1 MQGVINLQR
10 RGMKRRKKEIR
21 HMRAMAGLTV
31 FFMVL
36 TLIFQDNMEKYQM
49 EMNYNRYGEWFLRKP
64 QEDDFSHPFLSTKG
78 EIWTGGR
85 IYKEVEKSS
94 MDKNSEEVIRTDPV
108 EGENDTGVFLG
119 MMDSDAVQTGHIQLY
134 DGHFPQQA
142 DEIVMELQVLQALG
156 CDYDLGQEIS
166 FYVAEENDIAKLIM
180 NEEDLKLHRVT
191 FKLAGTIK
199 SYTTQWSGGD
209 ELPGALV
216 SKDAFDSLVMS
227 KQGYA
232 FLQIKPEYVTSGVSD
247 FADELWGSIRA
258 SKAGNGQDSEEAL
271 KGYEY
276 NSFTYGNPFWGNTT
290 MYRNM
295 TILLVVFGTCIM
307 AYLMSSYLAKRRKY
321 FFQLREIG
329 ATVVQIWKM
338 ICYEC
343 TYATIPA
350 ALVSLVVSYLGSVLI
365 VWGVA
370 KGAQI
375 PFFYV
380 FRVKSLAMVIGC
392 VCLILSVSLVLA
404 VVLFQTR
411 RMTGERKKMSRLAW
425 AGLRR
430 RVRKKRKLHAAELSK
445 RERMCRPAAVF
456 FVRVLGV
463 LACLAVLCCMM
474 QVHSHVTSYRYI
486 RSVYTDFIVDAK
498 MDLRQVKRQWVSVPE
513 YTDENGEKMEEAYV
527 GFEEDIYS
535 MSKQIPQEVLTS
547 IEEMAGIARLRCS
560 TRDQSHVFE
569 WEGKGEDDYYK
580 FKANSQC
587 SYLPWDNVSDADPAA
602 RAVMEKIDATLYESR
617 YFEDYSVV
625 WKNLKKHLNHTIAD
639 YDKLCRGEQ
648 VILFVDDLVDDEEGT
663 LNAGK
668 LERDKTLKEG
678 DILSIRTKGG
688 NVDVEIAGVLSTD
701 SFLGKYGHCAYSIA
715 GSSTLGRKIAQEDG
729 LEYGYN
735 HLEMDFN
742 ALANAEATGKIITR
756 QCSAHRLDY
765 DSEMETIRAAFQK
778 IVQSALIYG
787 ILAGIIFVLYI
798 FVLSCILQEEHRRR
812 QPRWEALHRLG
823 MSEKDMRR
831 MDFAN
836 GLREGVTLFA
846 AVPLLYLIWIQRL
859 AEEYDGTE
867 GIYSNFF
874 GKDIF
879 DLTMGKYL
887 FYRLLDYVSISWW
900 VVFMIVA
907 FVIVFCLH
915 IYPRPLTCQ
924 WPWPW
929 SSKTGKSRGN
939 YRIENLQKGGVEH
952 GNE

>member
-21 HMRAMAGLTV
+21 HMRAMAGLSV

-64 QEDDFSHPFLSTKG
+64 QEDDFSHPFLMKKG
-78 EIWTGGR
+78 KIWTGGR
-85 IYKEVEKSS
+85 IYTGDDGQTQEF
-94 MDKNSEEVIRTDPV
+94 IRTSPV
-108 EGENDTGVFLG
+108 EEENDTGVFLG
-119 MMDSDAVQTGHIQLY
+119 TMDSDAVQTGHIQLY
-134 DGHFPQQA
+134 DGHLPQQA

-166 FYVAEENDIAKLIM
+166 FYVAEENDITKLIM

-199 SYTTQWSGGD
+199 SYTMQWKGGGK
-209 ELPGALV
+209 LPGALV

-227 KQGYA
+227 KQGYS
-232 FLQIKPEYVTSGVSD
+232 FLQIKPEYVKSGVSD
-247 FADELWGSIRA
+247 FADELWGSIKK
-258 SKAGNGQDSEEAL
+258 SKKGGDQESEGAM
-271 KGYEY
+271 KGYTY
-276 NSFTYGNPFWGNTT
+276 NSFTYGNAFWGSTT

-321 FFQLREIG
+321 YFQLREIG
-329 ATVVQIWKM
+329 ATVLQIWKM

-370 KGAQI
+370 CGAQI

-380 FRVKSLAMVIGC
+380 FRVKSLVLVIGC

-404 VVLFQTR
+404 VFIFQTR
-411 RMTGERKKMSRLAW
+411 RMTGERKKMSRIAW
-425 AGLRR
+425 AGLRW
-430 RVRKKRKLHAAELSK
+430 RVRKKRKLRAAELSK
-445 RERMCRPAAVF
+445 RERMCRPASVW

-474 QVHSHVTSYRYI
+474 QIHSSVTLYRYARLI
-486 RSVYTDFIVDAK
+486 YTDFTVDAPLEWLEIE
-498 MDLRQVKRQWVSVPE
+498 DQWIPVPE
-513 YTDENGEKMEEAYV
+513 YIDENGKKTDKTYIH
-527 GFEEDIYS
+527 FRRNIRS
-535 MSKQIPQEVLTS
+535 MNKQIPQEVMTA
-547 IEEMAGIARLRCS
+547 IEEMAGIADLRCS

-569 WEGKGEDDYYK
+569 WEGKGEDEYYIFNAGK
-580 FKANSQC
+580 LNRF
-587 SYLPWDNVSDADPAA
+587 LPWDNVRDAAPAA
-602 RAVMEKIDATLYESR
+602 RKVMEGMDARLYEGR
-617 YFEDYSVV
+617 YFEDCSDV
-625 WKNLKKHLNHTIAD
+625 WKDLRKHLKHRIAD

-648 VILFVDDLVDDEEGT
+648 VILFVADLIMDEED
-663 LNAGK
+663 AFASRK

-678 DILSIRTKGG
+678 DVLSIRTKGQ
-688 NVDVEIAGVLSTD
+688 NVDVEIAGVLSTED
-701 SFLGKYGHCAYSIA
+701 FGGKYGYSAYSIV
-715 GSSTLGRKIAQEDG
+715 GSGELGRKIAQEDG

-742 ALANAEATGKIITR
+742 AFANAEATGKIITR
-756 QCSAHRLDY
+756 QCSAHFLDY
-765 DSEMETIRAAFQK
+765 DSEMEEIRASFQK
-778 IVQSALIYG
+778 IIQSVLIYG

-798 FVLSCILQEEHRRR
+798 FVLSCIRQEEHRRR
-812 QPRWEALHRLG
+812 QPRREALHRLG

-836 GLREGVTLFA
+836 GLREGAILFA
-846 AVPLLYLIWIQRL
+846 AVPLLYLIWAQRL
-859 AEEYDGTE
+859 AVEYSKEADLV
-867 GIYSNFF
+867 GIHSNFF
-874 GKDIF
+874 NKDIF
-879 DLTMGKYL
+879 NLTMGKYL
-887 FYRLLDYVSISWW
+887 FYKLLDYVSISWW
-900 VVFMIVA
+900 LVFMTVA

-915 IYPRPLTCQ
+915 INPNRPCPD
-924 WPWPW
+924 WPCPNR
-929 SSKTGKSRGN
+929 TGKDRSRRT
-939 YRIENLQKGGVEH
+939 YKTKDLRKGGVDH